1 MEREK
6 NEKQTIKKNQTGIH
20 IEEKK
25 MYNGKMVRVAE
36 HIQEHKEFLFAIIEF
51 KQTPIGQNRIE
62 QNRLETSG
70 LSGEE
75 TTTGLPLSDISLM
88 LR

>member
-1 MEREK
+1 MEGKKMKNRLEK
-6 NEKQTIKKNQTGIH
+6 DQTGIH

-25 MYNGKMVRVAE
+25 KEQWENGQSSSQ
-36 HIQEHKEFLFAIIEF
+36 IQEHKQILFAIIEF
-51 KQTPIGQNRIE
+51 KQTPIGQNRI
-62 QNRLETSG
+62 ETSG

>member
-1 MEREK
+1 
-6 NEKQTIKKNQTGIH
+6 
-20 IEEKK
+20 
-25 MYNGKMVRVAE
+25 MYNGKMVRAAE
-36 HIQEHKEFLFAIIEF
+36 HIQEHKHILFAIIEF
-51 KQTPIGQNRIE
+51 KKTHRIE
-62 QNRLETSG
+62 QNRIETSG